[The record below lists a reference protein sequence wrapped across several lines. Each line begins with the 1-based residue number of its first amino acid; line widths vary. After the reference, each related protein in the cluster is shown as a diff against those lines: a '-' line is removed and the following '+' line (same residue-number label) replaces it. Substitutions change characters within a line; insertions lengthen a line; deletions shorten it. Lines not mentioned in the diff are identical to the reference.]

1 MSYIQYPTREARKNY
16 FPVPNQVMQLQLP
29 WKELAVYL
37 YLIHR
42 YRYQYKTDFN
52 YPRMVCDVFG
62 FSDQMARKL
71 LNDLYAKGLYSI
83 VGSMIFPKHCFEK
96 WEQWPEKFFPLP
108 KELFALEL
116 STGEIVLYAYL
127 LYREKRDTFDCLVSR
142 NQLQEV
148 MGMSSN
154 TVAKCVRSLEEK
166 KFIETERTTY
176 RRRNG
181 EPMNGP
187 LRFHILP
194 IEGAKAKL
202 CEMQIGD
209 VCG

>member
-16 FPVPNQVMQLQLP
+16 FPIPNQVMQLQLP

-52 YPRMVCDVFG
+52 YPRMVSEVFG
-62 FSDQMARKL
+62 ISEKTARKL
-71 LNDLYAKGLYSI
+71 LNSLYVKGLFNM
-83 VGSMIFPKHCFEK
+83 VGPMIFPKYRFEE
-96 WEQWPEKFFPLP
+96 WDQWPEKFFPLP
-108 KELFALEL
+108 KELFVLGL
-116 STGEIVLYAYL
+116 STGEIALYAYL
-127 LYREKRDTFDCLVSR
+127 LCREKRDTFDCLVSR

-187 LRFHILP
+187 LRFRILP
-194 IEGAKAKL
+194 IEGAKTKL
-202 CEMQIGD
+202 CEMQMGD
-209 VCG
+209 VYA